1 MKAIPGQ
8 KIKMQGRLAPA
19 PQTVVVVDDS
29 ATMRAIIQKELEVAG
44 FSVVAFSDGLAA
56 LSSLRWMQKP
66 PDLITLDI
74 DMPRVDGFACCQQ
87 LREMEAQ
94 GQLGNAD
101 APIPVLFVSANDT
114 FDNRSRG
121 FHLGSLEFISKP
133 FARGDIAAAV
143 SKVLRPQ
150 SIFTGMTALVVD
162 DNQGLRRMVGSCLE
176 RIGLGVIEAEN

>member
-1 MKAIPGQ
+1 MKEIPGQ
-8 KIKMQGRLAPA
+8 KIKMPERLTPV

-29 ATMRAIIQKELEVAG
+29 ATMRAIIQKELDVAG
-44 FSVVAFSDGLAA
+44 FSVVAFSDGLDA

-74 DMPRVDGFACCQQ
+74 DMPRLDGFACCQR

-94 GQLGNAD
+94 GQFGNVA

-114 FDNRSRG
+114 FENRRRG

-133 FARGDIAAAV
+133 FDRGDIAAAV
-143 SKVLRPQ
+143 SKVLQPQ
-150 SIFTGMTALVVD
+150 STFAGMTALVVD
-162 DNQGLRRMVGSCLE
+162 DNKSLRNMVAACL
-176 RIGLGVIEAEN
+176 RPHRSGRP